1 LVLSG
6 PSHDYGAMQRG
17 GSHGRAAQGLIPM
30 EYDFKDDRLY
40 LQRTSEEKEPLLQR
54 LNRVEGQVRGLRQMI
69 ENDRYCGDEVQQ
81 ASAITAAVR
90 EVALLMISQHLE
102 AGVGFAAQNGGRK
115 AAVDEMIGL
124 LRIAMRQQ

>member
-1 LVLSG
+1 MRVGG
-6 PSHDYGAMQRG
+6 PHRARRGARPTMQ
-17 GSHGRAAQGLIPM
+17 
-30 EYDFKDDRLY
+30 YDFRDDRLY
-40 LQRTSEEKEPLLQR
+40 VQRTSEEKEPLLQR

-90 EVALLMISQHLE
+90 EVALLVISQHLE
-102 AGVGFAAQNGGRK
+102 AGVGYAAENGGRK

>member
-1 LVLSG
+1 LRHAVGG
-6 PSHDYGAMQRG
+6 PHRARVGLDLQMQHDFR
-17 GSHGRAAQGLIPM
+17 
-30 EYDFKDDRLY
+30 DDRLY

-90 EVALLMISQHLE
+90 EVALLVISQHLE
-102 AGVGFAAQNGGRK
+102 AGVNYAAENGSRK
-115 AAVDEMIGL
+115 PAVDEMIGL

>member
-1 LVLSG
+1 
-6 PSHDYGAMQRG
+6 MQ
-17 GSHGRAAQGLIPM
+17 
-30 EYDFKDDRLY
+30 YDFKDDRLH

-90 EVALLMISQHLE
+90 EVALLMISQHLQ
-102 AGVGFAAQNGGRK
+102 AGVNYASENGNRK
-115 AAVDEMIGL
+115 PAVDEMIGL

>member
-1 LVLSG
+1 
-6 PSHDYGAMQRG
+6 MQ
-17 GSHGRAAQGLIPM
+17 
-30 EYDFKDDRLY
+30 YDFRDDRLY
-40 LQRTSEEKEPLLQR
+40 LQRTPEEKEPLMQR

-90 EVALLMISQHLE
+90 EVALLVISQHLE
-102 AGVGFAAQNGGRK
+102 AGVNYAAANGSRK
-115 AAVDEMIGL
+115 PAVDEMIGL

>member
-1 LVLSG
+1 
-6 PSHDYGAMQRG
+6 MQ
-17 GSHGRAAQGLIPM
+17 
-30 EYDFKDDRLY
+30 YDFKDDRLH
-40 LQRTSEEKEPLLQR
+40 LQRTPEEKEPLLQR

-81 ASAITAAVR
+81 ASAITAAIR
-90 EVALLMISQHLE
+90 EVALMMISQHLA
-102 AGVGFAAQNGGRK
+102 AGVNYAAENGSPK

>member
-1 LVLSG
+1 MRVGG
-6 PSHDYGAMQRG
+6 PHRARRGARPTMQ
-17 GSHGRAAQGLIPM
+17 
-30 EYDFKDDRLY
+30 YDFRDDRLY
-40 LQRTSEEKEPLLQR
+40 LQRTSDEKEPLLQR

-90 EVALLMISQHLE
+90 EVALLVISQHLE
-102 AGVGFAAQNGGRK
+102 AGVNYSVENGSRK
-115 AAVDEMIGL
+115 PAVDEMIGL

>member
-1 LVLSG
+1 MADAAGRLAC
-6 PSHDYGAMQRG
+6 AMRE
-17 GSHGRAAQGLIPM
+17 GSTSMQ
-30 EYDFKDDRLY
+30 YDFRDDRLY
-40 LQRTSEEKEPLLQR
+40 LQRTPDEKEPLLQR

-102 AGVGFAAQNGGRK
+102 AGVGFASENGGRK
-115 AAVDEMIGL
+115 GAVDEMIGL

>member
-1 LVLSG
+1 
-6 PSHDYGAMQRG
+6 
-17 GSHGRAAQGLIPM
+17 
-30 EYDFKDDRLY
+30 
-40 LQRTSEEKEPLLQR
+40 
-54 LNRVEGQVRGLRQMI
+54 MI

>member
-1 LVLSG
+1 
-6 PSHDYGAMQRG
+6 MRRG
-17 GSHGRAAQGLIPM
+17 GSHCAAQGLITM

>member
-1 LVLSG
+1 VLQSPRKIVARCG
-6 PSHDYGAMQRG
+6 GAARIGAGWGSTYMQ
-17 GSHGRAAQGLIPM
+17 
-30 EYDFKDDRLY
+30 YDFRDDRLFV
-40 LQRTSEEKEPLLQR
+40 QRTSEEKEPLLQR

-90 EVALLMISQHLE
+90 EVALLVISQHLE
-102 AGVGFAAQNGGRK
+102 AGVGYATENGSRK

>member
-1 LVLSG
+1 
-6 PSHDYGAMQRG
+6 MQ
-17 GSHGRAAQGLIPM
+17 
-30 EYDFKDDRLY
+30 YDFKEDRLY
-40 LQRTSEEKEPLLQR
+40 IQRTSAEKEPLLQR

-90 EVALLMISQHLE
+90 EVALLVISQHLE
-102 AGVGFAAQNGGRK
+102 VGVNFAAENDTRK
-115 AAVDEMIGL
+115 PAVDEMIGL

>member
-1 LVLSG
+1 
-6 PSHDYGAMQRG
+6 MQ
-17 GSHGRAAQGLIPM
+17 
-30 EYDFKDDRLY
+30 YDFRDDRLY
-40 LQRTSEEKEPLLQR
+40 LQRTPEEKEPLMQR

-90 EVALLMISQHLE
+90 EVALLVISQHLE
-102 AGVGFAAQNGGRK
+102 AGVNYVAENGSRK
-115 AAVDEMIGL
+115 PAVDEMIGL

>member
-1 LVLSG
+1 MADAVG
-6 PSHDYGAMQRG
+6 RPAGAMRE
-17 GSHGRAAQGLIPM
+17 GLNSM
-30 EYDFKDDRLY
+30 QYDFRDDRLY

-54 LNRVEGQVRGLRQMI
+54 LNRVEGQGRGLRQMI

-102 AGVGFAAQNGGRK
+102 AGVGFAADNGGRK
-115 AAVDEMIGL
+115 GAVDEMIGL

>member
-1 LVLSG
+1 
-6 PSHDYGAMQRG
+6 MQ
-17 GSHGRAAQGLIPM
+17 
-30 EYDFKDDRLY
+30 YDFKDDRLH
-40 LQRTSEEKEPLLQR
+40 LQRTPEEKEPLLQR

-81 ASAITAAVR
+81 ASAITAAIR
-90 EVALLMISQHLE
+90 EVALMMISQHLA
-102 AGVGFAAQNGGRK
+102 AGVNYAAENGSRK